1 MEKLQQEKAVL
12 EKHKGWLEKEL
23 AAKAAEVLEVKK
35 LQSSSAANLQAQ
47 LEDAKAQIGTLDGQL
62 MTALANA
69 CDELRAERSRA
80 SELTLELE
88 HARRLL
94 EQVGQ
99 GLPCFMY

>member
-62 MTALANA
+62 
-69 CDELRAERSRA
+69 A
-80 SELTLELE
+80 SEQRD
-88 HARRLL
+88 HADTK
-94 EQVGQ
+94 VG
-99 GLPCFMY
+99 